1 MKVFEPMDEFSDAQ
15 TWAVLTA
22 VTAAAALVVWAAA
35 LRKKNSQK
43 LQREGSGLW
52 TPPSTLPVLG
62 NTLDLVQNA
71 LHIHDWTTEQCR
83 ASGGRPVVVRVV
95 GQPPTVVV
103 STPEHYE
110 EIARTRFEAFGKGP
124 FQHDL
129 LRDLM
134 GESIFTVDGD
144 EWKFHRRIMVGL
156 FSQRALRGPMTQ
168 TIQKHVRTFELN
180 LSGYKADF
188 KPVNLFRELHR
199 FTLGTFS
206 EIALGVNMRKLPSDE
221 RSKFEEAFSFVQHR
235 VGARYLMPT
244 PAWHLLRYLNLGAER
259 KFSESMQV
267 INSLVLRLIRESMDR
282 PRGNGK
288 DLVSLILDHVDS
300 EKHSIEANTVRDMV
314 VTALVAG
321 RDTTADSMSWFFHML
336 SGHPRVEQEIRAE
349 LHERIPQLFSDPEFV
364 PAMDDV
370 AKLPYLEAS
379 IRELLRL
386 YPPAAYMIRHCFEDT
401 VLDDGT
407 FVGKDWMVGLPL
419 YAMGRQTRIWGE
431 DALEFKPER
440 FLDQDEL
447 ANGVKKLGTQLAS
460 KFLAFHAGPRLCV
473 GRDLAMLQMKI
484 LISTVVSRFH
494 VEELPGLEVTYMP
507 SVTLPMKNP
516 LLMRVTRV

>member
-1 MKVFEPMDEFSDAQ
+1 MKVFVFDAVPTAL
-15 TWAVLTA
+15 TWGSLTA
-22 VTAAAALVVWAAA
+22 ATAAVVLLVWVADRWKKSSQ
-35 LRKKNSQK
+35 RK
-43 LQREGSGLW
+43 QREGSTLW
-52 TPPSTLPVLG
+52 TPSSTLPVLG
-62 NTLDLVQNA
+62 NTLDMAQNGSR
-71 LHIHDWTTEQCR
+71 IHDWFEEQVR
-83 ASGGRPVVVRVV
+83 ASGGHPVVLRVI
-95 GQPPTVVV
+95 GHPPTVLI
-103 STPEHYE
+103 STPHQYE
-110 EIARTRFEAFGKGP
+110 EVARTRFEAFGKGP
-124 FQHDL
+124 SVHDL
-129 LRDLM
+129 LRDVL
-134 GESIFTVDGD
+134 GDSILTVDGE

-156 FSQRALRGPMTQ
+156 FSQRALRGTMTQ
-168 TIQKHVRTFELN
+168 TLQKHARLFEGL
-180 LSGYKADF
+180 LTDHIGGDS
-188 KPVNLFRELHR
+188 KPIDLFRELHR
-199 FTLGTFS
+199 FTLNAFS
-206 EIALGVNMRKLPSDE
+206 EIAFGVDVHELPSDE
-221 RSKFEEAFSFVQHR
+221 RLDFEEAFAFAQHR
-235 VGARYLMPT
+235 PTARYMEPT
-244 PAWHLLRYLNLGAER
+244 PFWYLLRYLNLGAER
-259 KFSESMQV
+259 KLSKSMRV

-314 VTALVAG
+314 VTALVGG

-336 SGHPRVEQEIRAE
+336 SGHPLVEQEIRAE
-349 LHERIPQLFSDPEFV
+349 LRERIPQLFSDPEFV

-386 YPPAAYMIRHCFEDT
+386 YPPAGYLIRHCFEDT
-401 VLDDGT
+401 VLDDGM
-407 FVGKDWMVGLPL
+407 FVAKDWMVGLPL

-460 KFLAFHAGPRLCV
+460 KFLAFHTGPRLCV

-494 VEELPGLEVTYMP
+494 VEELPGLEVTYTP
-507 SVTLPMKNP
+507 SVTLTMKNP